1 MNISIAEEV
10 RKAGKSQDVKELIE
24 AEEGTIGFL
33 KKLVFEG
40 SVKQILAYAPDLL
53 RELAELE
60 EKRQRMTQSIESRI
74 EIENARRWDD
84 EERKQAGR

>member
-24 AEEGTIGFL
+24 AEEEMIGFL
-33 KKLVFEG
+33 KKLVSEG
-40 SVKQILAYAPDLL
+40 SVKQILAYTPDLL
-53 RELAELE
+53 RELAEME
-60 EKRQRMTQSIESRI
+60 EKQQRMTQSIESRI
-74 EIENARRWDD
+74 EIENARRWED